1 MAVDYVSLS
10 TRIQLRPLRAQ
21 CIDGLRETEM
31 ARPSQGDTRESA
43 KEFVTHRVFRFSGRV
58 HESYKLDICH
68 LIRHIDEVPA

>member
-1 MAVDYVSLS
+1 
-10 TRIQLRPLRAQ
+10 
-21 CIDGLRETEM
+21 M